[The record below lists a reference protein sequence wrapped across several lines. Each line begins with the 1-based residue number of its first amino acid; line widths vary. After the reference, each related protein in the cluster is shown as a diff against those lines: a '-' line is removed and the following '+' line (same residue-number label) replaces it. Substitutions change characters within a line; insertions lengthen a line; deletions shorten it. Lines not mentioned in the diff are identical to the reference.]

1 MDKLADII
9 VDKLIKRQ
17 AEYDANFMEELVKN
31 SGYDVTIEYAEDD
44 ISVEEQIK
52 RLELEIDRCI
62 KTDNFQAIPGIQD
75 QINKLL
81 NEQ

>member
-44 ISVEEQIK
+44 MSVEEQIK
-52 RLELEIDRCI
+52 YLELEIDRCI
-62 KTDNFQAIPGIQD
+62 KTDNFEAIPGIQD

-81 NEQ
+81 NGQ